1 MSKSYLSYF
10 DVEFPLNSLEFPA
23 IPRNYGKFQGNSQE
37 LWGNSQDKDVKK
49 LVRLVWVSLG

>member
-23 IPRNYGKFQGNSQE
+23 IPRNYGKFQGNSQ
-37 LWGNSQDKDVKK
+37 DKDVKK